1 MNTKAMKDNWIKPFQ
16 DKLGEYELE
25 LPAAGAAGRS
35 AARIVPLALMGA
47 VAAGLLLVLL
57 LRTPGTSQTEPSS
70 RLIAEAAPTLAAPR
84 LDPLA
89 PVSPLP
95 KRSLTAAEP
104 AVVPVVEP
112 AVEPAVEPSDEP
124 AVEPTAAPAT
134 LPVQPTAP
142 NPSTPPTPPTVWL
155 PETGEAPT
163 RKTVRLAGRVH
174 VDPSFLRNNAVRQEP
189 MDQWLMS
196 NYVGSAKREAQLNYW
211 MESNS
216 AASPGVPVINETEI
230 HHDLPVKTG
239 LSLMLEGLGRF
250 SLETSLNYDF
260 HRSRSS
266 YQNAYELDY
275 RMHYVGLAV
284 KGLVSIADWERIR
297 LYAGIGVEGEYMVAG
312 RLYTRNNGHLNTI
325 DPLDSHPFLF
335 SLNAAAG
342 VEYKFNAL
350 FGLYAEPG
358 VALHTRPKGN
368 LPDYYRDHPF
378 SFDLHVGFRFTL

>member
-1 MNTKAMKDNWIKPFQ
+1 
-16 DKLGEYELE
+16 
-25 LPAAGAAGRS
+25 
-35 AARIVPLALMGA
+35 
-47 VAAGLLLVLL
+47 
-57 LRTPGTSQTEPSS
+57 
-70 RLIAEAAPTLAAPR
+70 
-84 LDPLA
+84 
-89 PVSPLP
+89 
-95 KRSLTAAEP
+95 
-104 AVVPVVEP
+104 
-112 AVEPAVEPSDEP
+112 
-124 AVEPTAAPAT
+124 
-134 LPVQPTAP
+134 
-142 NPSTPPTPPTVWL
+142 
-155 PETGEAPT
+155 
-163 RKTVRLAGRVH
+163 
-174 VDPSFLRNNAVRQEP
+174 
-189 MDQWLMS
+189 
-196 NYVGSAKREAQLNYW
+196 

-325 DPLDSHPFLF
+325 DPLNSHPFLF

-342 VEYKFNAL
+342 VEYKFNTL

-358 VALHTRPKGN
+358 VAFHTRPKGN